1 MHQRLRQLRHL
12 LHALRVGVDGA
23 VASFAEAAARL
34 GCECLVHSKRRLKLL
49 LPPAVEVKQ
58 LYAIAAEQGV
68 QIRRLQARRDSL
80 EDIFL
85 KAMEERDGGS

>member
-1 MHQRLRQLRHL
+1 
-12 LHALRVGVDGA
+12 
-23 VASFAEAAARL
+23 
-34 GCECLVHSKRRLKLL
+34 VHSKRRLKLL
-49 LPPAVEVKQ
+49 LPPQVQVQQ

-85 KAMEERDGGS
+85 KAMEERDGSS